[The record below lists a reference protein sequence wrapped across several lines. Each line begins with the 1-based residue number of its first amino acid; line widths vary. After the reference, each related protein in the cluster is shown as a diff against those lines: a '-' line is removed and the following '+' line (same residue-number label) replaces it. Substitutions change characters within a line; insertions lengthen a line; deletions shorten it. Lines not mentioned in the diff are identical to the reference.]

1 MWNKEEVGSVRVS
14 FLVARSKCV
23 SVLGVKSGNNIQE
36 YVGDYGYSMMVLK
49 LGMHSMEELIREK
62 EN

>member
-49 LGMHSMEELIREK
+49 LGMHSMEEMIREK

>member
-1 MWNKEEVGSVRVS
+1 MWNKEEVGRVRVS

-49 LGMHSMEELIREK
+49 LGMHSMEEMIREK
-62 EN
+62 ES